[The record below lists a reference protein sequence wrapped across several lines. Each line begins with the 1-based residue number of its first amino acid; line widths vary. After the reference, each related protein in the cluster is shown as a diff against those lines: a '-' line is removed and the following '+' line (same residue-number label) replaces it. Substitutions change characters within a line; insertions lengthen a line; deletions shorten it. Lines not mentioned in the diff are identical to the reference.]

1 MCPEWTPQIPPPPS
15 WSKTPYWT
23 SISLLKESTD
33 FLYPLSDYT
42 LPHFSDQALST
53 LTVPGHITVMGTWG
67 VSSTATL
74 DFSCFSLEVI
84 TTRSDLSLQSLVAIP
99 SFCLNSKISLKFLTY
114 LCRLLSLLIT
124 SFSWAESTFSW
135 LTGPAQ
141 HLKQNR
147 CRINKWMKEDGEKG
161 CHWLST
167 WQILRAPLATRTRSL
182 ETMIPQ
188 AFLLKQEQ
196 MGEKPFPVGVFYPC
210 PAPSVKPR
218 ITYCHNVMTDESCK
232 IKFKL
237 ILQFCV

>member
-1 MCPEWTPQIPPPPS
+1 MLSSPNSYSCVQNELPRYHLHQAGPKHPTELPLASWKSPLISFPS
-15 WSKTPYWT
+15 
-23 SISLLKESTD
+23 
-33 FLYPLSDYT
+33 SDYT

-84 TTRSDLSLQSLVAIP
+84 TTRSDLSLQSLVASP

-147 CRINKWMKEDGEKG
+147 CRINKWMKEVWRER
-161 CHWLST
+161 L
-167 WQILRAPLATRTRSL
+167 PLIKHLTD
-182 ETMIPQ
+182 
-188 AFLLKQEQ
+188 LKSAS
-196 MGEKPFPVGVFYPC
+196 GD
-210 PAPSVKPR
+210 S
-218 ITYCHNVMTDESCK
+218 H
-232 IKFKL
+232 
-237 ILQFCV
+237 